1 MEAFGMHLYSHAGM
15 GSRQEVVGPIDQVL
29 QDAVGQILLV
39 QLVGHRQAGLR
50 HHPACQQ
57 GQGLRLQR
65 LYHHIDTHFR
75 SHANVP
81 TWRLCK
87 HT

>member
-1 MEAFGMHLYSHAGM
+1 MHLHSHAGM
-15 GSRQEVVGPIDQVL
+15 GSRQEVVSSVDQIL
-29 QDAVGQILLV
+29 QDAVWQVLLV

-65 LYHHIDTHFR
+65 LWQHTHTHSYTFK
-75 SHANVP
+75 N
-81 TWRLCK
+81 LCNCAYLEAVQK
-87 HT
+87 HM